1 MFSRSFNY
9 LTLTSEIANELFPNI
24 IGDCYSND
32 ASFVATL
39 RALVAP
45 RMSKD
50 DAVYLRVRTLNPR
63 ESYLRD
69 YGDTDKIN
77 YLSNNS
83 IDNNTILVCGFNSAS
98 ESNRSTALA
107 IVDELFTRVCPKFV
121 ELKDC
126 SAFVAKQ
133 ANMRFYINEEDR
145 SVVVFVD
152 NLNLRLYHYVQS
164 LISRLLPWYF
174 KDNPLTDQE
183 RELVKSLIQ
192 KTATAYERLIEEF
205 ASKYDFRGKKI
216 EKLLSGFETAA
227 KRQHLNNVE
236 RELGNIENSIDRN
249 VSQYREFIR
258 QRETKML
265 EKAGL
270 IAQINSGT
278 NDSEIS
284 DYFICNKHLDPVR
297 VNSTQLEF
305 IVKCYLENFDVE
317 MYERISSNFD
327 GYMYYDYDVTNE
339 VFQDVKIRKK
349 LMDAIFADEPL
360 LKIKTCA
367 HYTIDLTGYV
377 DAHSGYQ
384 YPIEYNDML
393 PNMHIQRY
401 SCLGNQKPLIEE
413 ALRNGDNIGAIEQCV
428 CSAKSINVGE
438 SATFPYVLRALF
450 ASGAKKII
458 ELPDGTSC
466 SPTEAL
472 RWLEAHENNTEVS
485 E

>member
-1 MFSRSFNY
+1 MFTRNFDY

-24 IGDCYSND
+24 FGDCYSND
-32 ASFVATL
+32 TSFVATL

-50 DAVYLRVRTLNPR
+50 DTICLRVRTINPR

-69 YGDTDKIN
+69 YGDADKVY
-77 YLSNNS
+77 YLSDHC

-98 ESNRSTALA
+98 ENNRSTALA
-107 IVDELFTRVCPKFV
+107 AIDESFTRVYPKFV
-121 ELKDC
+121 ELKDL

-145 SVVVFVD
+145 SVAVFVD
-152 NLNLRLYHYVQS
+152 NLNSRLYHYVQS
-164 LISRLLPWYF
+164 LVSRLLPWYF
-174 KDNPLTDQE
+174 KDKPLEDQE

-192 KTATAYERLIEEF
+192 KTATGYERLIEEF

-216 EKLLSGFETAA
+216 EKMLGGFETSA
-227 KRQHLNNVE
+227 KRQYLRNVESSLNN
-236 RELGNIENSIDRN
+236 IESQIERN
-249 VSQYREFIR
+249 VNQYRDFIR
-258 QRETKML
+258 QREGKLL

-270 IAQINSGT
+270 IAQINAGCKE
-278 NDSEIS
+278 SEIA
-284 DYFICNKHLDPVR
+284 DYFVCNRHLDPIG

-305 IVKCYLENFDVE
+305 IVSCYLENFDIE
-317 MYERISSNFD
+317 MYDRISSNFD
-327 GYMYYDYDVTNE
+327 GYMYYDYDVTNGLFE
-339 VFQDVKIRKK
+339 DVKVRKK
-349 LMDAIFADEPL
+349 FMDAIFCDEPL

-367 HYTIDLTGYV
+367 HYLIDLTGYV
-377 DAHSGYQ
+377 EAHSGYH
-384 YPIEYNDML
+384 YPPEYNDML
-393 PNMHIQRY
+393 PNMHIHRH
-401 SCLGNQKPLIEE
+401 SCLGNQRPLIEE
-413 ALRNGDNIGAIEQCV
+413 ALRNGDYIGAVEQCV

-438 SATFPYVLRALF
+438 SATFPSVLRALF

-466 SPTEAL
+466 TPTEAL
-472 RWLEAHENNTEVS
+472 RWLEAQENNTEVS